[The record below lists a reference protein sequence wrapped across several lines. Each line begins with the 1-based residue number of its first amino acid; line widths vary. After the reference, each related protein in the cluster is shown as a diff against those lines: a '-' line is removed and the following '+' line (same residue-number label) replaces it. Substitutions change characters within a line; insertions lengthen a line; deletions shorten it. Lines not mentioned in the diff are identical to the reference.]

1 MFYPNKVRG
10 ILANRVRQNPP
21 YFIHNHQVFS
31 VFTYTHLIWPFIITV
46 IFVTVL
52 WVLSL
57 RQPPR
62 PGTRYFKILMGL
74 WLLEAL
80 AATFQMVLQDLE
92 VRFFFLELQVITILL
107 IAPALL
113 CFAIEYTGLGN
124 WLNRRR
130 LILLFLPSL
139 VFSLV
144 VFTNASHGLIW
155 PNIENDLNAELART
169 ELSNVIIVF
178 HYIFWLINLGVLVRC
193 ILQAP
198 AFRWTILLL
207 IFGQIMP
214 RLAYIT
220 DISWAIELS
229 PVHLSILLS
238 NLTALVYFTALF
250 NLKLFRVVPVARHA
264 ILDRMTHAVLV
275 LDAENH
281 LVDFNQPARELPGM
295 PRWPTQRIQRR
306 PGTQALGD
314 WWPRIAPLLV
324 PTASSVE
331 VMVGEAPH
339 PIIYQITSQP
349 LLHASGWR
357 MGQLLIFND
366 ITLARQAQQQ
376 FAQQQWA
383 QATLQERTQLAHELH
398 DGLSQNLGFLN
409 AQAQTAQIYLQTGQ
423 PQAAE
428 ASLAR
433 LVEAA
438 LQIQGETR
446 EFISNLLSVSLPS
459 QGPGASL
466 RQLLENFQADT
477 GWITHLEIQGDID
490 TVPDSN
496 TVLQLLRILQE
507 ALANVRKH
515 AGPPGQ
521 VWVRLTVDKDQLW
534 ASIEDNGSG
543 FEPARVAGSENQHFG
558 LQVMQQRAARNG
570 GQLEIHSTPGQGTR
584 VQVTLPRSQ

>member
-1 MFYPNKVRG
+1 MYHPNKVRG

-21 YFIHNHQVFS
+21 YFIHDHPVFS
-31 VFTYTHLIWPFIITV
+31 VFTYTPLIWPFIITV

-62 PGTRYFKILMGL
+62 PGTRYFKLLMGL

-80 AATFQMVLQDLE
+80 AAAFQMAVQDLG
-92 VRFFFLELQVITILL
+92 VRFFFLELQVTTILL

-113 CFAIEYTGLGN
+113 CFAIEYTGLGH

-130 LILLFLPSL
+130 LILLFLPSVL
-139 VFSLV
+139 FSLAV
-144 VFTNASHGLIW
+144 LTNASHSLFW
-155 PNIENDLNAELART
+155 SNAENDLNADLTRT
-169 ELSNVIIVF
+169 GLSNVIIVF

-193 ILQAP
+193 MLQAP

-207 IFGQIMP
+207 IFGQLMP
-214 RLAYIT
+214 RLAYLT
-220 DISWAIELS
+220 DINWAIGLS
-229 PVHLSILLS
+229 PVHLCILLS
-238 NLTALVYFTALF
+238 NFTALAYFTAVF

-264 ILDRMTHAVLV
+264 ILDHMTQAILV
-275 LDAENH
+275 LDAENY

-295 PRWPTQRIQRR
+295 PVWPTQHIQRR
-306 PGTQALGD
+306 PAALVMGD
-314 WWPRIAPLLV
+314 WWPRIAPLLI
-324 PTASSVE
+324 PATTTTE

-349 LLHASGWR
+349 LLHTSGWR

-366 ITLARQAQQQ
+366 ITLARRAQQQ

-398 DGLSQNLGFLN
+398 DGLSQSLGFLN
-409 AQAQTAQIYLQTGQ
+409 VQAQTAQIYLQTGQ
-423 PQAAE
+423 TQSAE
-428 ASLAR
+428 ASLTR
-433 LVEAA
+433 LIEAA

-466 RQLLENFQADT
+466 RQLLENFQRDT

-490 TVPDSN
+490 TIPDSSA
-496 TVLQLLRILQE
+496 VLQLLRILQE
-507 ALANVRKH
+507 SLANVRKH

-521 VWVRLTVDKDQLW
+521 IWVRLTVDKHQLW
-534 ASIEDNGSG
+534 ASIEDNGIG
-543 FEPARVAGSENQHFG
+543 FESAQVAGSESQHFG
-558 LQVMQQRAARNG
+558 LQVMQQRAARAG
-570 GQLEIHSTPGQGTR
+570 GHLEIQSTPGQGTR
-584 VQVTLPRSQ
+584 VQVKLPRSQ